1 MKANIGVFF
10 GGRSVEH
17 EISVI
22 SALQTIQAID
32 RNRYEVTPIYI
43 SKSGH
48 WYTGDLLLEVDNYRN
63 LETLLK
69 DSTKIVMSPNFE
81 EYTFVESNAKG
92 LFKKPLKGKI
102 DIAFPVLHGSFGED
116 GAIQGLFELMGIPYV
131 GCNVLSSAVGMDKI
145 MMKMV
150 LKESAIPVVD
160 YVWFYSKNW
169 QQDTDKHIQKVEAK
183 LGYPVIVKPA
193 NLGSSV
199 GIKKANNREELEE
212 AVDYASSFAHKL
224 LVERT
229 IVDLKEI
236 NCSVL
241 GNYES
246 AIASTCEEP
255 LMSGEILSY
264 QDKYVSKGGSKGM
277 TSTKRKL
284 PAEIPAEMSDK
295 IKQLAIDTFQ
305 TLGCA
310 GVSRIDFLLDQA
322 TNDIYVNEINTIPG
336 SLSFYLWEATDKNF
350 NQLVNDLI
358 DTAFKNYREKNNLT
372 FSYDETNIFSMS
384 GSGKGGGMKLS
395 KS

>member
-22 SALQTIQAID
+22 SALQSIQAID
-32 RNRYEVTPIYI
+32 KTRYDVTPIYI
-43 SKSGH
+43 SKNGQ
-48 WYTGDLLLEVDNYRN
+48 WYTGDLLLEIDNYRN
-63 LETLLK
+63 LDELLK
-69 DSTKIVMSPNFE
+69 NSTKIIFSPNFE
-81 EYTFVESNAKG
+81 EYSFVESGAKG

-116 GAIQGLFELMGIPYV
+116 GAIQGLFELMGIPYI
-131 GCNVLSSAVGMDKI
+131 GCDVLSSAIGMDKI

-150 LKESAIPVVD
+150 LKESGIPVVD

-169 QQDTDKHIQKVEAK
+169 QQDTDSHIKKVEDT

-199 GIKKANNREELEE
+199 GIKKASNRDELEE
-212 AVDYASSFAHKL
+212 AIDYASGFAHKL

-241 GNYES
+241 GNYEN

-277 TSTKRKL
+277 SSTKRKL
-284 PAEIPAEMSDK
+284 PAEIPTETSDK
-295 IKQLAIDTFQ
+295 IKKLAIETFQ

-310 GVSRIDFLLDQA
+310 GVSRIDFLLDQS
-322 TNDIYVNEINTIPG
+322 TNGIYVNEINTIPG

-384 GSGKGGGMKLS
+384 GKGGGMKLS

>member
-22 SALQTIQAID
+22 SALQAIQAID
-32 RNRYEVTPIYI
+32 RSRYDVTPVYI
-43 SKSGH
+43 SKTGQ
-48 WYTGDLLLEVDNYRN
+48 WYTGEQLLDVENYRK
-63 LETLLK
+63 LDELLSN
-69 DSTKIVMSPNFE
+69 STKIIMSPNFE
-81 EYTFVESNAKG
+81 DYSFVASETKG
-92 LFKKPLKGKI
+92 LFKKPLRGKI
-102 DIAFPVLHGSFGED
+102 DIAFPILHGSFGED
-116 GAIQGLFELMGIPYV
+116 GAMQGLFELMGIPYI
-131 GCNVLSSAVGMDKI
+131 GCDVLSSAVGMDKI

-150 LKESAIPVVD
+150 LKESGLPVVK
-160 YVWFYSKNW
+160 YEWFYSKNW
-169 QQDTDKHIQKVEAK
+169 QQDTQKHIDKVEQN

-199 GIKKANNREELEE
+199 GIKKADNREELEE

-224 LVERT
+224 LVEQT

-241 GNYES
+241 GNYEN
-246 AIASTCEEP
+246 AQASTCEEP

-264 QDKYVSKGGSKGM
+264 QDKYVTKGGNKGM
-277 TSTKRKL
+277 SGTKRKL

-310 GVSRIDFLLDQA
+310 GVSRIDFLIDQA
-322 TNDIYVNEINTIPG
+322 SNEVYVNEINTIPG

-350 NQLVNDLI
+350 EQLVNDLI

-372 FSYDETNIFSMS
+372 FSYNETNIFSMT
-384 GSGKGGGMKLS
+384 GKGGGMKLS
-395 KS
+395 KA

>member
-43 SKSGH
+43 SKNGH

-63 LETLLK
+63 LEELLK
-69 DSTKIVMSPNFE
+69 NSTKIVMSPNFE
-81 EYTFVESNAKG
+81 EYTFIESGAKG

-131 GCNVLSSAVGMDKI
+131 GCNVLSSAIGMDKI

-150 LKESAIPVVD
+150 LKESEIPVVD

-169 QQDTDKHIQKVEAK
+169 QQDTDQHIQKVESK

-199 GIKKANNREELEE
+199 GIKKASNREELEE

-241 GNYES
+241 GNYEN

-295 IKQLAIDTFQ
+295 IKQLAVNTFQ

>member
-22 SALQTIQAID
+22 SALQAIQAID
-32 RNRYEVTPIYI
+32 HSRYDVTPIYI
-43 SKSGH
+43 SKAGQ
-48 WYTGDLLLEVDNYRN
+48 WYTGEQLLDVENYRK
-63 LETLLK
+63 LDELLNN
-69 DSTKIVMSPNFE
+69 STKIIMSPNFE
-81 EYTFVESNAKG
+81 DYSFVESGAKG

-116 GAIQGLFELMGIPYV
+116 GALQGLFELMGIPYI
-131 GCNVLSSAVGMDKI
+131 GCDVLSSAVGMDKI

-150 LKESAIPVVD
+150 LKESGLPVVK

-169 QQDTDKHIQKVEAK
+169 QQDTTSHIGKVEQT

-199 GIKKANNREELEE
+199 GIKKAANREELEE
-212 AVDYASSFAHKL
+212 AIDYAAGFSHKL
-224 LVERT
+224 LVEQT

-241 GNYES
+241 GNYEN
-246 AIASTCEEP
+246 AQASTCEEP

-264 QDKYVSKGGSKGM
+264 QDKYVTKGGNKGM
-277 TSTKRKL
+277 SGTKRKL
-284 PAEIPAEMSDK
+284 PAEIPTEMSDK
-295 IKQLAIDTFQ
+295 IQQLAVDTFQ
-305 TLGCA
+305 VLGCA

-322 TNDIYVNEINTIPG
+322 TNEVYVNEINTIPG

-350 NQLVNDLI
+350 GQLVNDLI

-372 FSYDETNIFSMS
+372 FSYEETNIFSM
-384 GSGKGGGMKLS
+384 SGKGGGMKLS